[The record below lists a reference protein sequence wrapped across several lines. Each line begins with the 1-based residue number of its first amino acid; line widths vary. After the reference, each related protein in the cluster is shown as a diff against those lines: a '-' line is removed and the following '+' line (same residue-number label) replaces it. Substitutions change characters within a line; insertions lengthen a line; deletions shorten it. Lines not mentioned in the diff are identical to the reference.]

1 MEFRHR
7 SKYTS
12 KEWQEIRNEVQ
23 KETFLADYSR
33 HISAKHEE
41 FKPKNEDEIKY
52 FDEAYEEYKNLRCI
66 DYSDAEIFEEIEKDM
81 KKKGWIVAECSHCNE
96 LIIIK
101 I

>member
-12 KEWQEIRNEVQ
+12 KEWQEIRDEVQ

-33 HISAKHEE
+33 YINPKHEE
-41 FKPKNEDEIKY
+41 FEPKNKDEINY
-52 FDEAYEEYKNLRCI
+52 FNEAYKEYQHARCI
-66 DYSDAEIFEEIEKDM
+66 DFCDQEIFEEIEKDM
-81 KKKGWIVAECSHCNE
+81 EKKGWIVAECSHCNE
-96 LIIIK
+96 LIIRK